1 MTVTNTNTKSNKD
14 SDNKSV
20 PIIAST
26 QTLDAGQL
34 IETDSDLR
42 YLFFL
47 ASLSVYYDA
56 EFCWLQDKAA
66 ITFSY
71 TPEGISL
78 DKLWVPIRYR
88 HQHCG
93 RAALL
98 EFLRFFDLR
107 KKAIPVFLTVAP
119 LDSVTQAAKLI
130 QFYRSCGFRAN
141 GFINALNL
149 PEMIHGKAVVPNTVS
164 NSNHDL

>member
-1 MTVTNTNTKSNKD
+1 M
-14 SDNKSV
+14 SV
-20 PIIAST
+20 IAAPISLPKAAE
-26 QTLDAGQL
+26 LV
-34 IETDSDLR
+34 ETDSDLR

-47 ASLSVYYDA
+47 ASLSIYYDA
-56 EFCWLQDKAA
+56 EFCWSLDKAS

-98 EFLRFFDLR
+98 QFLKFFDDR
-107 KKAIPVFLTVAP
+107 RAPIPVFLTVAP
-119 LDSVTQAAKLI
+119 LDSVTQAAKLV
-130 QFYRSCGFRAN
+130 QFYRSCGFRPN

-149 PEMIHGKAVVPNTVS
+149 PEMIHGTAVAKQET
-164 NSNHDL
+164 